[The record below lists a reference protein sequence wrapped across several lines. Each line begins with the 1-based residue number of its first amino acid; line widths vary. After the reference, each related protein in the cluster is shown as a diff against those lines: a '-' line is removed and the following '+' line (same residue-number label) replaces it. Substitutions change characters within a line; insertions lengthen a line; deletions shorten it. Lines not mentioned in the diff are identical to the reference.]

1 MALQNG
7 VLVHGRTSWAC
18 AVRDTDGTLHV
29 SSGRSRTSPRRR
41 GLACR
46 CCAAPSR
53 SQRRSRCYR
62 WCGARFLEPAF
73 HSSGRLCSGRSPR
86 RRSPLALRRSSL
98 PAGARELVAV
108 GVAFVPALLASRT
121 RPRRIPRCRAHLDRY
136 VRERRHSGAGAPTVW
151 IAAHCA
157 DGRLVPRRERRR
169 IQSTNGDSRGRAC
182 ARPRGRRG
190 RLGRALLL
198 GRSEPREPGRSSA
211 CPTRIRAPAAVLRRA
226 VERSSRSRTSPAT
239 PASPSSSRLPD
250 PAFPSSAAALTRP
263 WA

>member
-29 SSGRSRTSPRRR
+29 SSGRKPHF
-41 GLACR
+41 
-46 CCAAPSR
+46 APEA
-53 SQRRSRCYR
+53 RSRMPMLR
-62 WCGARFLEPAF
+62 GPIALAEAFALLPWCARFLEPAF

-98 PAGARELVAV
+98 PAGARARCRRRRVRPGRFE
-108 GVAFVPALLASRT
+108 GQTSPHTTVPSTSRSVRT
-121 RPRRIPRCRAHLDRY
+121 RTAAP
-136 VRERRHSGAGAPTVW
+136 GAEGAPTVW

-169 IQSTNGDSRGRAC
+169 IQSTRGDSRGCAR

-198 GRSEPREPGRSSA
+198 GR
-211 CPTRIRAPAAVLRRA
+211 
-226 VERSSRSRTSPAT
+226 
-239 PASPSSSRLPD
+239 
-250 PAFPSSAAALTRP
+250 
-263 WA
+263 